1 MRRILLAALCWVA
14 LDSSAQVPM
23 SQVLKQ
29 MPDSIVPYLSEN
41 NKLDMIDFLDSKMKA
56 EVHNLL
62 DGRSELLTL
71 TERSAAL
78 QLNEA
83 SRLDIRL
90 LDVEEPID
98 SASQIVCLVSTY
110 GTDVQESRVAFY
122 SLRWHPLP
130 TARFVTLPAEMFTA
144 YFSDDAEHPVLSLR
158 MAHQL
163 DRPANEEQKPIEET
177 TTNLKWSGKTF
188 NKY

>member
-71 TERSAAL
+71 TERS
-78 QLNEA
+78 
-83 SRLDIRL
+83 IRHVRI
-90 LDVEEPID
+90 DVEEPID